1 MKDEEK
7 ESVISDYLTAYNK
20 LDVEGMIALVHP
32 KVTFVNIYK
41 DKVNARA
48 EGLEQLCELA
58 NKSKALF
65 SSRHQEAIKFNFI
78 GDRVKVDIAFEGV
91 LAADLSYGMKAGD
104 TLRFNGS
111 SEFEFKDDKLYKITD
126 SA

>member
-7 ESVISDYLTAYNK
+7 ESVISNYLAAYNK
-20 LDVEGMIALVHP
+20 LDVEGIIALVHP
-32 KVTFVNIYK
+32 KVTFVNIYE

-48 EGLEQLCELA
+48 EGLEQLRELA

-78 GDRVKVDIAFEGV
+78 GDRVKVDIAFKGV
-91 LAADLSYGMKAGD
+91 LAADISNGMKAGD
-104 TLRFNGS
+104 TMRFNGS
-111 SEFEFKDDKLYKITD
+111 SEFEFKDEKLYKITD

>member
-7 ESVISDYLTAYNK
+7 ESVISDYLAAYNNF
-20 LDVEGMIALVHP
+20 DVEGMIALVHP
-32 KVTFVNIYK
+32 KVTFVNIYE

-48 EGLEQLCELA
+48 EGLEQLRKLA

-65 SSRHQEAIKFNFI
+65 SSQHQEAIKFNFI

-91 LAADLSYGMKAGD
+91 LAADLPNGMKAGD
-104 TLRFNGS
+104 TLRFHGS
-111 SEFEFKDDKLYKITD
+111 SEFEFRI
-126 SA
+126 